1 MINESYNI
9 LIRKLDSFIR
19 KYYKNQIIRG
29 LIYSLAVLLVFYLT
43 VTLLEYFAWMS
54 TGARTIIFYT
64 YLFISS
70 IILIR
75 LILIPLFKLFRIG
88 KIISHQQA
96 AQIIGKHF
104 ADVQDRLINTLQLK
118 SLSDQSTENMAL
130 INASIEQKIASLQ
143 PVPFNSAIDFNKNRR
158 YLKFAVPPMIIM
170 IGLLLAAPGVITE
183 PTNRIIRHK
192 EYFEK
197 EAPFRF
203 VLVTDDLT
211 AIQQDDYEIEIRID
225 GKSAPDH
232 VFIVTDA
239 GPIRMKKSSV
249 ISFGHTLR
257 NVQNNIKFSF
267 EADGVKSEIYT
278 LNVLPKPIVLDFE
291 AQIEYPSYTGRQNE
305 TLENTGDL
313 VLPEGTFVNWK
324 FYTRDTDVLM
334 FRMTDSVHT
343 LKPVK
348 ANLFSFRKQLVRS
361 FEYSVSTTNEFVKNA
376 DSLSFAIN
384 IIPDIYPSINVE
396 EFIDSLFFDRLYFR
410 GLIKDDYG
418 FNRLTYNFKHISSNE
433 QEDDIDFETEKLR
446 ILNNTNQQQ
455 FFHFLNLDDIGL
467 KPGDEVRY
475 YFEVWDN
482 DAVNGSKSSR
492 TQQMIF
498 KAPTFEEIAE
508 KADASNKE
516 VKDEMES
523 ALKDLSELQKE
534 IDEMRQQMLEK
545 KSLNWQDKQKV
556 ESLLEK
562 QKSIEQ
568 RIENLQKVNKE
579 KLKEQSRF
587 TEQDESIMQKQEELQ
602 NLMEELM
609 TDEMKE
615 LMEEIQKLLDEL
627 DQDKLGEML
636 QDMKMSGEELEDQ
649 LDRSLELFKQ
659 LEFEEKLQET
669 IDKLKDLA
677 EKQDELA
684 EETGNAD
691 DGKPSEELEQKQ
703 DELNKEFD
711 EIREGIKELQEKN
724 ENLENP
730 NQMEDTTAEEES
742 IEDAMQESSEQIQ
755 QQQNSKAS
763 EKQKDAS
770 QQMQELSDAMQ
781 STMDMMMQ
789 QQMGE
794 DLQALRQ
801 ILDNLIRLSFDQE
814 DLILLYGGI
823 STNDP
828 KYVETIQDQFRI
840 SENMNMVADSLRAL
854 SKRQMAIQ
862 SFVLKEL
869 GTIDRS
875 FGQSIESM
883 NDRRTRNAQE
893 SQQLAMTSINNLAL
907 LLFEAFDQMQQ
918 QMMQMQASG
927 QSSCPNPGKPGGA
940 QQMKSMQQMQQQLNE
955 QLQKMREGQKP
966 GEAGRQGQQMSEQLA
981 RMAAQQ
987 AELRKRM
994 EEYRDQLKEETGTSD
1009 GNASKIIEDME
1020 KTEKDIV
1027 NRKITQETLERQ
1039 KEILT
1044 RLLKSEKAELERE
1057 QEERREATEA
1067 RDYERSNPEEI
1078 MEYFK
1083 MKNNEVELLKTLPPN
1098 LTPFYRNKVSEYFF
1112 RVE

>member
-19 KYYKNQIIRG
+19 KYYKNQIIKG
-29 LIYSLAVLLVFYLT
+29 LIYSLAALLIFYLT
-43 VTLLEYFAWMS
+43 VTLLEYFTWMS
-54 TGARTIIFYT
+54 TGARTVIFYT
-64 YLFISS
+64 YLIVSLV
-70 IILIR
+70 ILIK

-88 KIISHQQA
+88 NIISHHQA

-104 ADVQDRLINTLQLK
+104 ADVQDRLINTLQLN
-118 SLSDQSTENMAL
+118 SLRDQGSENVAL
-130 INASIEQKIASLQ
+130 INASIEQKIANLQ
-143 PVPFNSAIDFNKNRR
+143 PVPFNSAIDFRKNRK
-158 YLKFAVPPMIIM
+158 YLKFAIPPLIIM
-170 IGLLLAAPGVITE
+170 LGLLLAAPGVITE
-183 PTNRIIRHK
+183 PTNRIIRHNA
-192 EYFEK
+192 YFEK

-203 VLVTDDLT
+203 VLLNDDLT
-211 AIQQDDYEIEIRID
+211 AIQQDDYKVEVRID
-225 GKSAPDH
+225 GDRVPGH
-232 VFIVTDA
+232 VFILSDA
-239 GPIRMKKSSV
+239 GPLRMKKLGV
-249 ISFGHTLR
+249 ASFEHNFR
-257 NVQNNIKFSF
+257 NVQNSIGFSF
-267 EADGVKSEIYT
+267 EADGEKSEVFT

-291 AQIEYPSYTGRQNE
+291 TQIEYPSYTGRQNE

-324 FYTRDTDVLM
+324 FYTRDTDVLS
-334 FRMTDSVHT
+334 FRMTDSLIT
-343 LKPVK
+343 LKPEKSNV
-348 ANLFSFRKQLVRS
+348 FSFRKQLFRS
-361 FEYSVSTTNEFVKNA
+361 FEYSVSTTNQFIQNA

-384 IIPDIYPSINVE
+384 IIPDVYPSIAVD
-396 EFIDSLFFDRLYFR
+396 EFIDSLFLDRLYFR

-418 FNRLTYNFKHISSNE
+418 FNRLIFNFKHIKSDE
-433 QEDDIDFETEKLR
+433 PEDKIKFETEKLR
-446 ILNNTNQQQ
+446 ILTNTNNQQ
-455 FFHFLNLDDIGL
+455 FFHFLNLDEFGL

-498 KAPTFEEIAE
+498 KAPSLEEIAE
-508 KADASNKE
+508 KADASNKQ
-516 VKDEMES
+516 VKDDMEN

-534 IDEMRQQMLEK
+534 IDDLRQQMLEK

-556 ESLLEK
+556 ESLIEK
-562 QKSIEQ
+562 QKSIEK

-609 TDEMKE
+609 TDEMRA

-627 DQDKLGEML
+627 DKDKLGEML
-636 QDMKMSGEELEDQ
+636 EDMKMSGEELEEQ

-659 LEFEEKLQET
+659 LEFEQKLQET

-684 EETGNAD
+684 DETSEAD
-691 DGKPSEELEQKQ
+691 DAQPNDEMQQKQ
-703 DELNKEFD
+703 DELNKEF
-711 EIREGIKELQEKN
+711 EQIREDIKDLQEKN

-742 IEDAMQESSEQIQ
+742 IEETMQESSEQLQ
-755 QQQNSKAS
+755 QQQNSNAS

-770 QQMQELSDAMQ
+770 QQLQELSDAMQ
-781 STMDMMMQ
+781 STMDMMME

-794 DLQALRQ
+794 DMQALRQ

-828 KYVETIQDQFRI
+828 KYVETIQEQFRI
-840 SENMNMVADSLRAL
+840 RDNMEMVADSLRAL

-869 GTIDRS
+869 GAIDRN
-875 FGQSIESM
+875 FGESVEAM
-883 NDRRTRNAQE
+883 NARRTRNAQE

-918 QMMQMQASG
+918 QQMQMQASG

-987 AELRKRM
+987 AELRRRM
-994 EEYRDQLKEETGTSD
+994 EEYRDQLKEETGTTD
-1009 GNASKIIEDME
+1009 GNTSKIIEDME

-1027 NRKITQETLERQ
+1027 NRQITQETLERQ

-1083 MKNNEVELLKTLPPN
+1083 LKNREVELLKTLPPN

>member
-9 LIRKLDSFIR
+9 LIRKLDNFIR

-29 LIYSLAVLLVFYLT
+29 LIYSLAVLLIFYLT

-54 TGARTIIFYT
+54 TGARTVIFYT
-64 YLFISS
+64 YLIISL
-70 IILIR
+70 IIVIR

-104 ADVQDRLINTLQLK
+104 EDVQDRLINTLQLK

-130 INASIEQKIASLQ
+130 INASIEQKIATLQ
-143 PVPFNSAIDFNKNRR
+143 PVPFNSAIDFNKNRK
-158 YLKFAVPPMIIM
+158 YLKFAIPPMFIM

-211 AIQQDDYEIEIRID
+211 AIQQDDYKIEIRID
-225 GKSAPDH
+225 GNSVPDH

-239 GPIRMKKSSV
+239 GPIRMTKRSV

-257 NVQNNIKFSF
+257 NVQSNINFSF
-267 EADGVKSEIYT
+267 EADGIKSEIYT
-278 LNVLPKPIVLDFE
+278 LKVLPKPIVLDFE
-291 AQIEYPSYTGRQNE
+291 TEVVYPSYTGRQNE

-334 FRMTDSVHT
+334 FRTTDSVRT
-343 LKPVK
+343 LKPEK
-348 ANLFSFRKQLVRS
+348 ANLFSFRKQLVQS

-376 DSLSFAIN
+376 DSLSFAIT
-384 IIPDIYPSINVE
+384 IIPDVYPSINVE
-396 EFIDSLFFDRLYFR
+396 EFIDSLYLDRLYFR

-418 FNRLTYNFKHISSNE
+418 FNLLTYNFKHISSNE
-433 QEDDIDFETEKLR
+433 PEDDIDFETEKLR
-446 ILNNTNQQQ
+446 ILSNTTQQQ
-455 FFHFLNLDDIGL
+455 FFHSLNLDDISL

-498 KAPTFEEIAE
+498 KAPTLEEIAE
-508 KADASNKE
+508 KADASNKK

-523 ALKDLSELQKE
+523 ALNDLSELQKE

-556 ESLLEK
+556 ESFLEK

-609 TDEMKE
+609 TDEMRE

-659 LEFEEKLQET
+659 LEFEQKLQET
-669 IDKLKDLA
+669 IDKLNDLA

-691 DGKPSEELEQKQ
+691 DKETNEELEQKQ

-711 EIREGIKELQEKN
+711 EIREDIKDLQEKN

-742 IEDAMQESSEQIQ
+742 IEETMQESSEQIQ

-763 EKQKDAS
+763 ENQKDAS

-781 STMDMMMQ
+781 STMDMMME

-828 KYVETIQDQFRI
+828 KYVETIQEQFRI

-966 GEAGRQGQQMSEQLA
+966 GESGRQGQQMSEQLA

-987 AELRKRM
+987 AELRRRM

-1027 NRKITQETLERQ
+1027 NRQITQETLERQ

-1067 RDYERSNPEEI
+1067 RDYERTNPEEI

-1083 MKNNEVELLKTLPPN
+1083 LKNNEVELLKTLPPN